1 MLLKSE
7 IIHRVVFS
15 ITEQKSTLTDQRK
28 GMKTPLF
35 DHLAGLSMNTVDVS
49 ALLVM
54 GMSEAGG
61 RNQSTEA

>member
-1 MLLKSE
+1 
-7 IIHRVVFS
+7 
-15 ITEQKSTLTDQRK
+15 
-28 GMKTPLF
+28 MKTPLF